1 MLEVTSA
8 AQAATLGISMQKY
21 RRTWNYTSRTPVN
34 ITSYLYYNAIYSF
47 PNYVVC
53 PMYGMFM
60 ETTLVIL
67 AKPLHCC
74 EFTTVIALMLG
85 KIFSDMGSKRTNQQD
100 LFNAI
105 GSMYAA
111 ILFIIVQTATSVLPP
126 VVSIEQTVFYRE
138 RAAGMYSTL
147 PYAFGQVV
155 IAMIEFE
162 CILVF
167 RLQVNNGIPI
177 KSWFSDPSD
186 CALISLLPFLE
197 TLADAEDVRPIIAK
211 RFAWFS
217 VDSTTTT
224 TTTLPNPAEARSNED
239 IYNGVIQ
246 KCHSNR
252 FVSTSTSIL
261 TFNK

>member
-1 MLEVTSA
+1 MGRYSVTRA
-8 AQAATLGISMQKY
+8 VQTQRDLA
-21 RRTWNYTSRTPVN
+21 
-34 ITSYLYYNAIYSF
+34 
-47 PNYVVC
+47 
-53 PMYGMFM
+53 
-60 ETTLVIL
+60 TTLS
-67 AKPLHCC
+67 K
-74 EFTTVIALMLG
+74 
-85 KIFSDMGSKRTNQQD
+85 GSTAGGVSRTNQQD

-147 PYAFGQVV
+147 PYAFGQV
-155 IAMIEFE
+155 
-162 CILVF
+162 F

-211 RFAWFS
+211 RF
-217 VDSTTTT
+217 
-224 TTTLPNPAEARSNED
+224 
-239 IYNGVIQ
+239 G
-246 KCHSNR
+246 
-252 FVSTSTSIL
+252 
-261 TFNK
+261 NKE